1 MPCLA
6 LKGFCVCALTL
17 STSEIL
23 DCRQKRN
30 LHPLRETLLLRRVQQ
45 PQPVMKQRVW
55 REQLL
60 EQQQGQL
67 PWAWQLLPLAMHL
80 WEVWMIM

>member
-6 LKGFCVCALTL
+6 LKAMLCLYIGFVYHN
-17 STSEIL
+17 IL
-23 DCRQKRN
+23 DYRQER
-30 LHPLRETLLLRRVQQ
+30 HAPHLRETLLLTRVQQ
-45 PQPVMKQRVW
+45 PQPVMKKRVW

-60 EQQQGQL
+60 EQRQGQL

-80 WEVWMIM
+80 SEVSMIM